1 MASSVYAVASVPFS
15 LDSEQESAREVD
27 TTANDNVAQRR
38 GESLSNLPHRKI
50 HKPTLILVTILF
62 IVSSIFIA
70 VGVTLDQKQRAA
82 KPDTITGV
90 DTSAALKTSHPS
102 SSPTSSPSSNLSI
115 APSSEFEVAL
125 NLIFKDRLRLAEDAP
140 VFTPGTDQWN
150 AKRWMAH
157 NDPMSLDP
165 TDENDV
171 LKIIQRFALS
181 TIFYSMSGKDPMN
194 VDWMEMDECHSEHI
208 SCDGDEIVRAL
219 EIGEG
224 NDQLEG
230 SLYNFKLHLS
240 HTSTLLDNLV
250 TTGGTIPDEIGLLSG
265 LENLVIKNNI
275 LLGGTIPRSI
285 EHLLELRQIGFFNN
299 SLGGNLPDALFS
311 LPLLT
316 YLNLSDNFLTGRI
329 STKIG
334 QLASLEKLI
343 LDNNDFTGHLLPLE
357 LRKTKINVLSL
368 SGNRFGAQIVPAMH
382 FLHELEYLYL
392 DRNDFV
398 GQLPFELGQMTK
410 LKSLSLSQNSFSGT
424 LPSELGVL
432 SELRYLNLAANR
444 FDGEIPAVDWP
455 KLKTLNL
462 DDNAFNGTFPST
474 FSDLHNLGE
483 CI

>member
-285 EHLLELRQIGFFNN
+285 EHLLELRQIGFFSN

-311 LPLLT
+311 LPPVRYPLAIRTSASACLA
-316 YLNLSDNFLTGRI
+316 GRD
-329 STKIG
+329 ST
-334 QLASLEKLI
+334 L
-343 LDNNDFTGHLLPLE
+343 
-357 LRKTKINVLSL
+357 LSL
-368 SGNRFGAQIVPAMH
+368 SVSVSSILAG
-382 FLHELEYLYL
+382 LC
-392 DRNDFV
+392 
-398 GQLPFELGQMTK
+398 
-410 LKSLSLSQNSFSGT
+410 SLSKVSPSEFNSCNAISRAFITRSPLSFGNST
-424 LPSELGVL
+424 LMVILPSPC
-432 SELRYLNLAANR
+432 SERLR
-444 FDGEIPAVDWP
+444 
-455 KLKTLNL
+455 
-462 DDNAFNGTFPST
+462 
-474 FSDLHNLGE
+474 
-483 CI
+483 